1 TYATTDQPFLLASGE
16 KVKVPLMSQ
25 DAEFNYLDG
34 DTFQALEL
42 PYKGRELSMV
52 VLLPKKADGLADLEK
67 ALTPANL
74 DTWLGKMKRGHVW
87 VMLPRFQTT
96 FSLKLKEELAAL
108 GVVDAFD
115 MQAADLSGMAGAKGD
130 LFIENAF
137 HKAFVAV
144 TEDGTE
150 AAAAS

>member
-1 TYATTDQPFLLASGE
+1 
-16 KVKVPLMSQ
+16 
-25 DAEFNYLDG
+25 
-34 DTFQALEL
+34 
-42 PYKGRELSMV
+42 

-150 AAAAS
+150 AAAASAGGGGAGGLPDATFKADHPFVFLIRDTRSGSVLFLGRLADPRK